1 MSNEDFKIKH
11 SKRMQQKT
19 NHIKKQ
25 YKIAKNYGHVTYLK
39 QPHRLAKLRAM
50 DCGQPECVLCGNP
63 RRTFEQ
69 PTIQEKRFNQKEIH
83 VEQEL
88 MDYIITFLALFV
100 TDVINTLYIKAINK
114 EQPLRASFWAMVVTL
129 AASVAVINYTRDNTM
144 LIPALL
150 GAFVGT
156 YVGMKLKHKNET

>member
-1 MSNEDFKIKH
+1 
-11 SKRMQQKT
+11 
-19 NHIKKQ
+19 
-25 YKIAKNYGHVTYLK
+25 
-39 QPHRLAKLRAM
+39 
-50 DCGQPECVLCGNP
+50 
-63 RRTFEQ
+63 
-69 PTIQEKRFNQKEIH
+69 
-83 VEQEL
+83 

-114 EQPLRASFWAMVVTL
+114 EQPLLASFWAMVVTL

-156 YVGMKLKHKNET
+156 YVGMKLKPKNET